1 MVHPVRGNGDVPVPA
16 TSARGRG
23 GRRLFVP
30 LTGAW
35 ILGLD
40 WLIFSQNLLTLGG
53 AGWPLAVALGFLFGG
68 LGTLLLQRFVGQDRW
83 PAALGKALIGA
94 LVVGVPF
101 PVLGTV
107 VGGWVL
113 IASGLGRGKRS

>member
-1 MVHPVRGNGDVPVPA
+1 MPA
-16 TSARGRG
+16 AG
-23 GRRLFVP
+23 GQPAGSWPWSRRIFVP

-40 WLIFSQNLLTLGG
+40 WLIFSKNLFT
-53 AGWPLAVALGFLFGG
+53 AGLAWPVAIALGFVLGG
-68 LGTLLLQRFVGQDRW
+68 VGTLFLQRSIGHDRW
-83 PAALGKALIGA
+83 PTALSKALLAGLI
-94 LVVGVPF
+94 VGFPF

-113 IASGLGRGKRS
+113 LASGWGRGRRPLP